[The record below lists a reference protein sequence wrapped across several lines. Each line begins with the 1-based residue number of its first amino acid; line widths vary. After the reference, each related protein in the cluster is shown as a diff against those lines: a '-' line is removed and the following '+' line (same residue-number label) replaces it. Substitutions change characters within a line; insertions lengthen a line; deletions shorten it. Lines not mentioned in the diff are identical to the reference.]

1 MNSLIVK
8 HILFLIL
15 IRIPLS
21 VFPALPAKDAESHK
35 TALMSLYIQAK
46 QNPKVTLPRLDSLE
60 KTKTYSKEHI
70 DFFRSCSYHALSKYY
85 MAMYYAQRVVQY
97 QDSRRDTLLMKSA
110 YTLLAESSVDAYHL
124 EDAVRYI
131 DEGKQYAGLVGDP
144 VLEANMMLMEGEVYR
159 RLGMIEKGYQSLRRA
174 ISLLSSSVNG
184 DELYCRSRI
193 MGYFMMYCIEDRRMK
208 EAWRVGLKREEVIG
222 KLQQIASHLSGIGE
236 QQAYLYSKM
245 AFLAQRL
252 GKQDRAAD
260 YLEKFKQTPMAS
272 TVQGRLEINDY
283 LLERGDYQLV
293 LRHVDEYMNSVDEKD
308 SLNIIYIR
316 TLYQTSKAYQGVG
329 NYKSAY
335 EELLKLRQLMEV
347 MRISSERSNLFNL
360 TDFTR
365 VMRQEY
371 ELRQAEN
378 KLHVRN
384 WVIVGLVVVALALIA
399 LLVRI
404 YSYWKVIREKNRK
417 MASLIVEL
425 NDKNKEVLP
434 CVTEPVAEVPVPVEV
449 PAPVLVEE
457 QPEVPE
463 ETPVAGEAFPSFN
476 PHEIFRNFDAQ
487 VREERMY
494 LNYQFSRDD
503 YAALMGVDRNRFAA
517 ILKEYTH
524 GNLSAY
530 LNNLRLDYS
539 VGLFRAHPEWS
550 VSEIASHCALP
561 SLSTFYRLFKEKYG
575 MSPNAFR
582 SNLAVKE
589 SGLFLQRNRLKM
601 KGFFTKRPVLSIPQ
615 FYFLFVIGLK

>member
-110 YTLLAESSVDAYHL
+110 YMLLAESSVAAYHL

-174 ISLLSSSVNG
+174 ISSLSSSVNG

-193 MGYFMMYCIEDRRMK
+193 MGYFMMYCIEDRRME

-222 KLQQIASHLSGIGE
+222 KLQQIASQLSGIGE

-589 SGLFLQRNRLKM
+589 SAS
-601 KGFFTKRPVLSIPQ
+601 LSSEEQ
-615 FYFLFVIGLK
+615 T

>member
-110 YTLLAESSVDAYHL
+110 YTLLAESSVAAYHL

-193 MGYFMMYCIEDRRMK
+193 MGYFMMYCIEDRRME

-476 PHEIFRNFDAQ
+476 PHEIFRNLDAQ

-589 SGLFLQRNRLKM
+589 SAS
-601 KGFFTKRPVLSIPQ
+601 LSSEEQ
-615 FYFLFVIGLK
+615 T

>member
-110 YTLLAESSVDAYHL
+110 YMLLAESSVAAYHL

-222 KLQQIASHLSGIGE
+222 KLQQIASQLSGIGE

-463 ETPVAGEAFPSFN
+463 ETSVAGEAFPSFN

-589 SGLFLQRNRLKM
+589 SAS
-601 KGFFTKRPVLSIPQ
+601 LSSEEQ
-615 FYFLFVIGLK
+615 T

>member
-110 YTLLAESSVDAYHL
+110 YMLLAESSVAAYHL

-193 MGYFMMYCIEDRRMK
+193 MGYFMMYCIEDRRME

-384 WVIVGLVVVALALIA
+384 WVIVGLVIVALALIA

-589 SGLFLQRNRLKM
+589 SAS
-601 KGFFTKRPVLSIPQ
+601 LSSEEQ
-615 FYFLFVIGLK
+615 T

>member
-110 YTLLAESSVDAYHL
+110 YTLLAESSVAAYHL

-174 ISLLSSSVNG
+174 ISSLSSSVNG

-222 KLQQIASHLSGIGE
+222 KLQQIASQLSGIGE

-425 NDKNKEVLP
+425 NDKNKELLP

-589 SGLFLQRNRLKM
+589 SAS
-601 KGFFTKRPVLSIPQ
+601 LSSEEQ
-615 FYFLFVIGLK
+615 T

>member
-110 YTLLAESSVDAYHL
+110 YMLLAESSVAAYHL

-193 MGYFMMYCIEDRRMK
+193 MGYFMMYCIEDRRME

-561 SLSTFYRLFKEKYG
+561 SLSTFYRLFKE
-575 MSPNAFR
+575 NTA
-582 SNLAVKE
+582 
-589 SGLFLQRNRLKM
+589 
-601 KGFFTKRPVLSIPQ
+601 
-615 FYFLFVIGLK
+615 

>member
-21 VFPALPAKDAESHK
+21 VFPALPAKGAESHK

-110 YTLLAESSVDAYHL
+110 YMLLAESSVAAYHL

-174 ISLLSSSVNG
+174 ISSLSSSVNG

-222 KLQQIASHLSGIGE
+222 KLQQIASQLSGIGE

-589 SGLFLQRNRLKM
+589 SAS
-601 KGFFTKRPVLSIPQ
+601 LSSEEQ
-615 FYFLFVIGLK
+615 T

>member
-110 YTLLAESSVDAYHL
+110 YTLLAESSVAAYHL

-131 DEGKQYAGLVGDP
+131 DEGKQYAGLVSDP

-174 ISLLSSSVNG
+174 ISSLSSSVNG

-222 KLQQIASHLSGIGE
+222 KLQQIASQLSGIGE

-329 NYKSAY
+329 NHKSAY

-589 SGLFLQRNRLKM
+589 SAS
-601 KGFFTKRPVLSIPQ
+601 LSSEEQ
-615 FYFLFVIGLK
+615 T

>member
-110 YTLLAESSVDAYHL
+110 YMLLAESSVAAYHL

-174 ISLLSSSVNG
+174 ISSLSSSVNG

-222 KLQQIASHLSGIGE
+222 KLQQIASQLSGIGE

-252 GKQDRAAD
+252 GKQDRAVD

-589 SGLFLQRNRLKM
+589 SAS
-601 KGFFTKRPVLSIPQ
+601 LSSEEQ
-615 FYFLFVIGLK
+615 T

>member
-21 VFPALPAKDAESHK
+21 VFPALPAKGAESHK

-110 YTLLAESSVDAYHL
+110 YMLLAESSVAAYHL

-193 MGYFMMYCIEDRRMK
+193 MGYFMMYCIEDRRME

-589 SGLFLQRNRLKM
+589 SAS
-601 KGFFTKRPVLSIPQ
+601 LSSEEHT
-615 FYFLFVIGLK
+615 

>member
-110 YTLLAESSVDAYHL
+110 YTLLAESSVAAYHL

-193 MGYFMMYCIEDRRMK
+193 MGYFMMYCIEDRRME

-457 QPEVPE
+457 QPDVPE

-589 SGLFLQRNRLKM
+589 SAS
-601 KGFFTKRPVLSIPQ
+601 LSSEEQ
-615 FYFLFVIGLK
+615 T

>member
-110 YTLLAESSVDAYHL
+110 YMLLAESSVAAYHL

-193 MGYFMMYCIEDRRMK
+193 MGYFMMYCIEDQRMK

-589 SGLFLQRNRLKM
+589 SAS
-601 KGFFTKRPVLSIPQ
+601 LSSEEQ
-615 FYFLFVIGLK
+615 T

>member
-1 MNSLIVK
+1 MNSSIVK

-110 YTLLAESSVDAYHL
+110 YTLLAESSVAAYHL

-131 DEGKQYAGLVGDP
+131 DEGKQYAGLVCDP

-193 MGYFMMYCIEDRRMK
+193 MGYFMMYCIEDRRME

-434 CVTEPVAEVPVPVEV
+434 CVTEPVAEVLVPVEV

-589 SGLFLQRNRLKM
+589 SAS
-601 KGFFTKRPVLSIPQ
+601 LSSEEQ
-615 FYFLFVIGLK
+615 T

>member
-110 YTLLAESSVDAYHL
+110 YTLLAESSVAAYHL

-131 DEGKQYAGLVGDP
+131 DEGKQYAGLVCDP

-589 SGLFLQRNRLKM
+589 SAS
-601 KGFFTKRPVLSIPQ
+601 LSSEEHT
-615 FYFLFVIGLK
+615 

>member
-110 YTLLAESSVDAYHL
+110 YTLLAESSVAAYHL

-193 MGYFMMYCIEDRRMK
+193 MGYFMMYCIEDRRME

-434 CVTEPVAEVPVPVEV
+434 CVTEPVAEVLVPVEV

-589 SGLFLQRNRLKM
+589 SAS
-601 KGFFTKRPVLSIPQ
+601 LSSEEQ
-615 FYFLFVIGLK
+615 T

>member
-110 YTLLAESSVDAYHL
+110 YMLLAESSVAAYHL

-193 MGYFMMYCIEDRRMK
+193 MGYFMMYCIEDRRME

-589 SGLFLQRNRLKM
+589 SAS
-601 KGFFTKRPVLSIPQ
+601 LSSEEQ
-615 FYFLFVIGLK
+615 T

>member
-110 YTLLAESSVDAYHL
+110 YTLLAESSVAAYHL

-434 CVTEPVAEVPVPVEV
+434 CVTEPVAEVLVPVEV

-589 SGLFLQRNRLKM
+589 SAS
-601 KGFFTKRPVLSIPQ
+601 LSSEEQ
-615 FYFLFVIGLK
+615 T

>member
-110 YTLLAESSVDAYHL
+110 YMLLAESSVAAYHL

-193 MGYFMMYCIEDRRMK
+193 MGYFMMYCIEDRRME

-308 SLNIIYIR
+308 LLNIIYIR

-589 SGLFLQRNRLKM
+589 SAS
-601 KGFFTKRPVLSIPQ
+601 LSSEEQ
-615 FYFLFVIGLK
+615 T

>member
-110 YTLLAESSVDAYHL
+110 YTLLAESSVAAYHL

-174 ISLLSSSVNG
+174 ISSLSSSVNG

-222 KLQQIASHLSGIGE
+222 KLQQIASQLSGIGE

-589 SGLFLQRNRLKM
+589 SAS
-601 KGFFTKRPVLSIPQ
+601 LSSEEQ
-615 FYFLFVIGLK
+615 T

>member
-110 YTLLAESSVDAYHL
+110 YTLLAESSVAAYHL

-174 ISLLSSSVNG
+174 ISSLSSSVNG

-222 KLQQIASHLSGIGE
+222 KLQQIASQLSGIGE

-494 LNYQFSRDD
+494 LNYKFSRDD

-589 SGLFLQRNRLKM
+589 SAS
-601 KGFFTKRPVLSIPQ
+601 LSSEEQ
-615 FYFLFVIGLK
+615 T

>member
-110 YTLLAESSVDAYHL
+110 YTLLAESSVAAYHL

-193 MGYFMMYCIEDRRMK
+193 MGYFMMYCIEDRRME

-561 SLSTFYRLFKEKYG
+561 SLSTFYRLFKE
-575 MSPNAFR
+575 NTA
-582 SNLAVKE
+582 
-589 SGLFLQRNRLKM
+589 
-601 KGFFTKRPVLSIPQ
+601 
-615 FYFLFVIGLK
+615 

>member
-21 VFPALPAKDAESHK
+21 VFPALPAKGAESHK

-110 YTLLAESSVDAYHL
+110 YMLLAESSVAAYHL

-193 MGYFMMYCIEDRRMK
+193 MGYFMMYCIEDRRME

-434 CVTEPVAEVPVPVEV
+434 CVTEPVAEVLVPVEV

-589 SGLFLQRNRLKM
+589 SAS
-601 KGFFTKRPVLSIPQ
+601 LSSEEQ
-615 FYFLFVIGLK
+615 T

>member
-85 MAMYYAQRVVQY
+85 MTMYYAQRVVQY

-110 YTLLAESSVDAYHL
+110 YTLLAESSVAAYHL

-193 MGYFMMYCIEDRRMK
+193 MGYFMMYCIEDRRME

-222 KLQQIASHLSGIGE
+222 KLQQIASQLSGIGE

-589 SGLFLQRNRLKM
+589 SAS
-601 KGFFTKRPVLSIPQ
+601 LSSEEQ
-615 FYFLFVIGLK
+615 T

>member
-110 YTLLAESSVDAYHL
+110 YMLLAESSVAAYHL

-174 ISLLSSSVNG
+174 ISSLSSSVNG

-222 KLQQIASHLSGIGE
+222 KLQQIASQLSGIGE

-589 SGLFLQRNRLKM
+589 SAS
-601 KGFFTKRPVLSIPQ
+601 LSSEEQ
-615 FYFLFVIGLK
+615 T

>member
-110 YTLLAESSVDAYHL
+110 YTLLAESSVAAYHL

-159 RLGMIEKGYQSLRRA
+159 RLGMIEKGYQSLRQA
-174 ISLLSSSVNG
+174 ISSLSSSVNG

-222 KLQQIASHLSGIGE
+222 KLQQIASQLSGIGE

-347 MRISSERSNLFNL
+347 MRISSERSNLFYL

-378 KLHVRN
+378 KLHVSN

-589 SGLFLQRNRLKM
+589 SAS
-601 KGFFTKRPVLSIPQ
+601 LSSEEQ
-615 FYFLFVIGLK
+615 T

>member
-110 YTLLAESSVDAYHL
+110 YMLLAESSVAAYHL

-193 MGYFMMYCIEDRRMK
+193 MGYFMMYCIEDRRME

-222 KLQQIASHLSGIGE
+222 KLQQIASQLSGIGE

-561 SLSTFYRLFKEKYG
+561 SLSTFYRLFKE
-575 MSPNAFR
+575 NTA
-582 SNLAVKE
+582 
-589 SGLFLQRNRLKM
+589 
-601 KGFFTKRPVLSIPQ
+601 
-615 FYFLFVIGLK
+615 

>member
-110 YTLLAESSVDAYHL
+110 YMLLAESSVAAYHL

-193 MGYFMMYCIEDRRMK
+193 MGYFMMYCIEDRRME

-384 WVIVGLVVVALALIA
+384 WVIVGLVVVVLALIA

-434 CVTEPVAEVPVPVEV
+434 CVTEPVAEVPVLVEV

-589 SGLFLQRNRLKM
+589 SAS
-601 KGFFTKRPVLSIPQ
+601 LSSEEHT
-615 FYFLFVIGLK
+615 

>member
-110 YTLLAESSVDAYHL
+110 YTLLAESSVAAYHL

-174 ISLLSSSVNG
+174 ISSLSSSVNG

-222 KLQQIASHLSGIGE
+222 KLQQIASQLSGIGE

-561 SLSTFYRLFKEKYG
+561 SLSTFYTVCLRK
-575 MSPNAFR
+575 NTA
-582 SNLAVKE
+582 
-589 SGLFLQRNRLKM
+589 
-601 KGFFTKRPVLSIPQ
+601 
-615 FYFLFVIGLK
+615 

>member
-110 YTLLAESSVDAYHL
+110 YMLLAESSVAAYHL

-131 DEGKQYAGLVGDP
+131 DEGKQYAGLVDDP

-193 MGYFMMYCIEDRRMK
+193 MGYFMMYCIEDRRME

-463 ETPVAGEAFPSFN
+463 ETSVAGEAFPSFN

-589 SGLFLQRNRLKM
+589 SAS
-601 KGFFTKRPVLSIPQ
+601 LSSEEQ
-615 FYFLFVIGLK
+615 T

>member
-124 EDAVRYI
+124 KDAVRYI

-193 MGYFMMYCIEDRRMK
+193 MGYFMMYCIEDRRME

-434 CVTEPVAEVPVPVEV
+434 CVTEPVAEVLVPVEV

-589 SGLFLQRNRLKM
+589 SAS
-601 KGFFTKRPVLSIPQ
+601 LSSEEQ
-615 FYFLFVIGLK
+615 T

>member
-110 YTLLAESSVDAYHL
+110 YMLLAESSVAAYHL

-589 SGLFLQRNRLKM
+589 SAS
-601 KGFFTKRPVLSIPQ
+601 LSSEEQ
-615 FYFLFVIGLK
+615 T

>member
-110 YTLLAESSVDAYHL
+110 YMLLAESSVAAYHL

-417 MASLIVEL
+417 MALLIVEL

-589 SGLFLQRNRLKM
+589 SAS
-601 KGFFTKRPVLSIPQ
+601 LSSEEQ
-615 FYFLFVIGLK
+615 T

>member
-110 YTLLAESSVDAYHL
+110 YTLLAESSVAAYHL

-159 RLGMIEKGYQSLRRA
+159 RLGMIEKGYQSLRRG
-174 ISLLSSSVNG
+174 ISSLSDSISG

-193 MGYFMMYCIEDRRMK
+193 MGYFMMYCIEDRRME
-208 EAWRVGLKREEVIG
+208 EAWRVGLRREEVIG
-222 KLQQIASHLSGIGE
+222 KLQQITSRVSGTDE
-236 QQAYLYSKM
+236 QRAYLYSKM

-260 YLEKFKQTPMAS
+260 YFEKFKQTPMAS

-293 LRHVDEYMNSVDEKD
+293 LHHVDAYLASIDGKD
-308 SLNIIYIR
+308 SLNIIYTR
-316 TLYQTSKAYQGVG
+316 TLYQSSRAYRGVG
-329 NYKSAY
+329 DYKQAY
-335 EELLKLRQLMEV
+335 EAMLKLREV
-347 MRISSERSNLFNL
+347 TESMRMSSERSDLFNL
-360 TDFTR
+360 ADFTR

-371 ELRQAEN
+371 ELREAEN

-384 WVIVGLVVVALALIA
+384 WVIVGLVAVALALIA
-399 LLVRI
+399 LLTRI
-404 YSYWKVIREKNRK
+404 YFYWKVIREKNRK
-417 MASLIVEL
+417 TASLIVEL
-425 NDKNKEVLP
+425 HDKNKEVLP

-449 PAPVLVEE
+449 PAPLSVEE
-457 QPEVPE
+457 QPETPV
-463 ETPVAGEAFPSFN
+463 ETPPAGETFPSFN
-476 PHEIFRNFDAQ
+476 SHEIFRKFDMR

-524 GNLSAY
+524 GNLNAY

-539 VGLFRAHPEWS
+539 VGLFRAHPDWS

-589 SGLFLQRNRLKM
+589 SAS
-601 KGFFTKRPVLSIPQ
+601 LSSEEHT
-615 FYFLFVIGLK
+615 

>member
-21 VFPALPAKDAESHK
+21 VFPALPAKGAESHK

-110 YTLLAESSVDAYHL
+110 YMLLAESSVAAYHL

-193 MGYFMMYCIEDRRMK
+193 MGYFMMYCIEDRRME

-589 SGLFLQRNRLKM
+589 SAS
-601 KGFFTKRPVLSIPQ
+601 LSSEEQ
-615 FYFLFVIGLK
+615 T

>member
-110 YTLLAESSVDAYHL
+110 YTLLAESSVAAYHL

-193 MGYFMMYCIEDRRMK
+193 MGYFMMYCIEDRRME

-222 KLQQIASHLSGIGE
+222 KLQQIASQLSGIGE

-417 MASLIVEL
+417 MALLIVEL

-589 SGLFLQRNRLKM
+589 SAS
-601 KGFFTKRPVLSIPQ
+601 LSSEEQ
-615 FYFLFVIGLK
+615 T

>member
-110 YTLLAESSVDAYHL
+110 YMLLAESSVAAYHL

-222 KLQQIASHLSGIGE
+222 KLQQIASQLSGIGE

-550 VSEIASHCALP
+550 VSEIASH
-561 SLSTFYRLFKEKYG
+561 
-575 MSPNAFR
+575 
-582 SNLAVKE
+582 
-589 SGLFLQRNRLKM
+589 
-601 KGFFTKRPVLSIPQ
+601 
-615 FYFLFVIGLK
+615 

>member
-110 YTLLAESSVDAYHL
+110 YMLLAESSVAAYHL

-434 CVTEPVAEVPVPVEV
+434 CVTEPVAEVPVLVEV

-589 SGLFLQRNRLKM
+589 SAS
-601 KGFFTKRPVLSIPQ
+601 LSSEEHT
-615 FYFLFVIGLK
+615 

>member
-110 YTLLAESSVDAYHL
+110 YMLLAESSVAAYHL

-174 ISLLSSSVNG
+174 ISSLSSSVNG

-193 MGYFMMYCIEDRRMK
+193 MGYFMMYCIEDRRME

-222 KLQQIASHLSGIGE
+222 KLQQIASQLSGIGE

-561 SLSTFYRLFKEKYG
+561 SLSTFYRLFKE
-575 MSPNAFR
+575 NTA
-582 SNLAVKE
+582 
-589 SGLFLQRNRLKM
+589 
-601 KGFFTKRPVLSIPQ
+601 
-615 FYFLFVIGLK
+615 

>member
-110 YTLLAESSVDAYHL
+110 YMLLAESLVAAYHL

-193 MGYFMMYCIEDRRMK
+193 MGYFMMYCIEDRRME

-589 SGLFLQRNRLKM
+589 SAS
-601 KGFFTKRPVLSIPQ
+601 LSSEEQ
-615 FYFLFVIGLK
+615 T

>member
-110 YTLLAESSVDAYHL
+110 YTLLAESSVAAYHL

-174 ISLLSSSVNG
+174 ISSLSSSVNG

-193 MGYFMMYCIEDRRMK
+193 MGYFMMYCIEDRRME

-589 SGLFLQRNRLKM
+589 SAS
-601 KGFFTKRPVLSIPQ
+601 LSSEEQ
-615 FYFLFVIGLK
+615 T